1 MQPQL
6 RGVECLLGI
15 TRDPQIGPV
24 MALGLGGVLVEA
36 LKDVTV
42 RVPPISAAEAR
53 GALDS
58 LRGRA
63 ILSGVRGAPPADI
76 EALADMASRLSWLAY
91 DLRDGIEELDLNPVL
106 VLAEGQGAVA
116 VDALM
121 VALR

>member
-1 MQPQL
+1 
-6 RGVECLLGI
+6 
-15 TRDPQIGPV
+15 

-36 LKDVTV
+36 LRDVTV
-42 RVPPISAAEAR
+42 RVPPISAVEAR